1 MRLLVQNNAAID
13 PVDLDGYTPLHLAS
27 ASKTASPNIVTILLE
42 AGASTTHKGTY
53 TNGYDVRTGRG
64 GVSPNED
71 KVKKVA

>member
-42 AGASTTHKGTY
+42 AGASTTHKETY
-53 TNGYDVRTGRG
+53 TYDVRIGRG
-64 GVSPNED
+64 GAGGAPNI
-71 KVKKVA
+71 KMK